1 MVEKNN
7 FATILRHNYI
17 YIDDINF
24 TNITK
29 FQFYITD
36 DYRTLLYHLNTLVVM
51 FGEHD
56 FFQMPAHLSNYF
68 FFFSYLGKW
77 ATRTIQTQ
85 NLSSSFPYPMLVIS
99 NLELLLKLP
108 HLYLP
113 HSSIWNVVFLAVFFQ
128 YNLLLVSTMHIN
140 GFLLRQAC
148 LII

>member
-29 FQFYITD
+29 FQFYTTD

-56 FFQMPAHLSNYF
+56 FFKCQPIYLITSFSSPTSVNEPLGPSKHKTFLPVFPIQCLLSP
-68 FFFSYLGKW
+68 
-77 ATRTIQTQ
+77 I
-85 NLSSSFPYPMLVIS
+85 
-99 NLELLLKLP
+99 
-108 HLYLP
+108 
-113 HSSIWNVVFLAVFFQ
+113 
-128 YNLLLVSTMHIN
+128 
-140 GFLLRQAC
+140 
-148 LII
+148 